1 MPERYEEPPPPP
13 PDNYGPPPQ
22 RQRAPRMRSPLGSN
36 EIPKWISIL
45 VIVGVIMMFV
55 GMVLLNASN
64 PTEPPPD
71 MPPEASYDHEDYDPS
86 HDDAQDY
93 YEDYGDWELKHEN
106 AENHRAQTF
115 QTGAVIHN
123 IGVLLAAL
131 PLLIGGLFLNNLDMG
146 MRKVL
151 IIMGVVLL
159 IVMFLVPFS
168 WTWTS

>member
-1 MPERYEEPPPPP
+1 MPERYDQPPPPP
-13 PDNYGPPPQ
+13 PEDYGPP
-22 RQRAPRMRSPLGSN
+22 RRVPRMRSPMGPTQ
-36 EIPKWISIL
+36 IPKWIGIL
-45 VIVGVIMMFV
+45 VVVGVILMFV

-71 MPPEASYDHEDYDPS
+71 MPSEAMYGHEDYDTS

-93 YEDYGDWELKHEN
+93 YEDYADWELENEN

-115 QTGAVIHN
+115 QTGSVIHN

-151 IIMGVVLL
+151 IIMGVILL

-168 WTWTS
+168 WTWTL